1 MRLSMKIPLPL
12 AVLLLIALQ
21 LAGFAK
27 AQPTAAAV
35 GDALNITMASAIPVL
50 LKNISTFSGAR
61 TFYASPF
68 VMYASRGFPVVLGAS
83 STPHAVVAAAQL
95 DSGSR
100 VVAFGHESMVTGCCS
115 TGDAIDKL
123 AVNAFNWLSG
133 SQPGRTSLKIATLSS
148 SYSTALTAIGK
159 AVASMLKI
167 TVTTSVL
174 TVDKFATA
182 AGTSLPDIYWIDSY
196 TTYTA
201 AQVTALLSFANKT
214 GRGLIVTG
222 HAWYWSYSH
231 DENPLTGH
239 PVNAVL
245 WPLGLGLT
253 TDYDSGYQEPSY
265 TAKNSSR
272 WLFYNANYTLCRV
285 VEAARGVRALES
297 TMYGPASECLN
308 QLLTILPGQYSPAL
322 PATASNKPFQPL
334 WDFLFQAKNASAPA
348 VGPNKPFT
356 VKGAHPSMLLE
367 PAIDA
372 AITRNGDITNLKPS
386 KSAPLYPGMPFP
398 NTSKPS
404 PDPITLTINTTYT
417 GVMMGMPMSGS
428 GDQVWRST
436 GLYAPAGAIVNVTVE
451 AKGVGKGLLVQ
462 VGAHTDWL
470 DSKDVW
476 YRVPRAVA
484 SWKINSAIMSVGSP
498 LGGLIFIVV
507 PKGLMA
513 TVGSL
518 QITIRGA
525 LRAPYYKHN
534 VTAAAE
540 WANTIRYYPA
550 PWAELDNGKI
560 VLMVPSAAIR
570 NMTDPAPLME
580 HWAKVMDGM
589 AWLSNMSPDRPRA
602 ERFLVDADISAGWMH
617 NGYPIMAYDDPGVW
631 QELLNVTYV
640 KKAGAWG
647 PFHELGHNHQW
658 SDMQF
663 SGTGES
669 FNNLF
674 SVYTEMEV
682 LGFTSTQIHSSATP
696 TARAAARKKYLSSGA
711 KWSTDWNVW
720 VALDTYLQLQEGFG
734 WSFYR
739 NVFAAYQKAT
749 TSPTN
754 AVQTWI
760 QVTSKVANRNLVP
773 FYSAWGFPVSQAT
786 KDAVSTLP
794 AWTANPMTKIAKSG

>member
-1 MRLSMKIPLPL
+1 MRLLLQAPLLVAVFLL
-12 AVLLLIALQ
+12 ALH
-21 LAGFAK
+21 LAGMAK
-27 AQPTAAAV
+27 SQPTIAATTV
-35 GDALNITMASAIPVL
+35 DALNATMQTAVPAVLKGIT
-50 LKNISTFSGAR
+50 TFSGAR
-61 TFYASPF
+61 SWYASP
-68 VMYASRGFPVVLGAS
+68 YIIWSPRGFPVVLSAS
-83 STPHAVVAAAQL
+83 SNPHPVVSAVQL

-100 VVAFGHESMVTGCCS
+100 VIALGHEGMLTDCCS
-115 TGDAIDKL
+115 ANDAVDKL
-123 AVNAFNWLSG
+123 AVNAFNWLSD
-133 SQPGRTSLKIATLSS
+133 SQLGRTSLKIATLKSP
-148 SYSTALTAIGK
+148 YSPALTAIGK
-159 AVASMLKI
+159 QLASRLGIK
-167 TVTTSVL
+167 VTTSVL
-174 TVDKFATA
+174 TVDQILT
-182 AGTSLPDIYWIDSY
+182 TPIRNLPDIYWIDSY

-201 AQVTALLSFANKT
+201 AQVITLLNYVNKY
-214 GRGLIVTG
+214 GGNLIVTG

-253 TDYDSGYQEPSY
+253 TNGEDGFQDPVPQIPN
-265 TAKNSSR
+265 T
-272 WLFYNANYTLCRV
+272 WLYYNANYTLSRLL
-285 VEAARGVRALES
+285 EAATKLGRPFDT
-297 TMYGPASECLN
+297 TMYLNAIDCLN
-308 QLLTILPGQYSPAL
+308 QLLYTLPGQYSPAL
-322 PATASNKPFQPL
+322 PATAPNKPFQPVWNTL
-334 WDFLFQAKNASAPA
+334 LAARNTSAPG
-348 VGPNKPFT
+348 VGPNKPFAPWA
-356 VKGAHPSMLLE
+356 AHPASFLG

-372 AITRNGDITNLKPS
+372 AITRNGDIVNLKPS

-462 VGAHTDWL
+462 IGAHTDGL
-470 DSKDVW
+470 EYKNPW
-476 YRVPRAVA
+476 YRVPDAVA
-484 SWKINSAIMSVGSP
+484 SWPLNSANMSVGSP

-507 PKGLMA
+507 PKGLNA

-518 QITIRGA
+518 QVTIRGA
-525 LRAPYYKHN
+525 LRAPYYQFG
-534 VTAAAE
+534 VTTAAD
-540 WANTIRYYPA
+540 WVNTIRYYPA

-570 NMTDPAPLME
+570 NMTDPAPLMVF
-580 HWAKVMDGM
+580 WNKVMDGM

-617 NGYPIMAYDDPGVW
+617 SGYPIMAYDDPEVW
-631 QELLNVTYV
+631 QEVLNVTRLMTE
-640 KKAGAWG
+640 GAWG

-674 SVYTEMEV
+674 SVYTEEKV
-682 LGFTSTQIHSSATP
+682 AGVPLTGSAAP
-696 TARAAARKKYLSSGA
+696 KARAAARKAYLNNGA
-711 KWSTDWNVW
+711 NWKEDWNVW
-720 VALDTYLQLQEGFG
+720 VALDTYLQLQKGFG
-734 WSFYR
+734 WGFYR
-739 NVFAAYQKAT
+739 NVFAAYQKMT
-749 TSPTN
+749 TSPED

-773 FYSAWGFPVSQAT
+773 FYSAWGFPVSQDT

-794 AWTANPMTKIAKSG
+794 AWT